1 MPPAADDLT
10 LAPAGATPRPDAG
23 LDRSLVGGIAWTGAM
38 RWGTQLFGWA
48 ATLVVVRLLA
58 PRDYGLVGMA
68 MIYLGLV
75 QLVNEFGLG
84 AAIIQQREMSGD
96 QVARLNG
103 FAALVGATLVGVS
116 ALAAGPVAEFFGEPA
131 VRWIIVVASVTFLL
145 AAVQVV
151 PRALLARDLAFR
163 RLALADGAEALTAT
177 IATLALAVAGAR
189 YWALIAG
196 PLLGRLVSTLLL
208 STWRPHPFAW
218 PRHFGSIAASVE
230 FGWQVVVARL
240 AWYFYSNADFLVI
253 GRVLGRVALGAY
265 TVGWTVAS
273 VPVDRVTAL
282 VGTVAAPVF
291 STVQTDQAALR
302 RYLRNLTE
310 GVSFITFPAAIGMAL
325 VADEFVLLALG
336 DRWRSAI
343 LPLRL
348 LAISAALRSVSSLLP
363 TVAVATGHAR
373 RNMQLTALAAIV
385 LPGLFYAGTHWGA
398 AGVAA
403 AWVVGHPLFVMPWF
417 LFYALHLTRLSLG
430 GYLAALGPATWGT
443 ALMTIVVLAVRNV
456 TPAGWPLPLALAVHV
471 AAGAAAYAAFAWFWQ
486 RERLGALWALCRQ
499 LRS

>member
-1 MPPAADDLT
+1 MADDLA
-10 LAPAGATPRPDAG
+10 LAPARTAPRPDAG

-48 ATLVVVRLLA
+48 ATLIVVRLLA
-58 PRDYGLVGMA
+58 PSDYGLVGMA

-84 AAIIQQREMSGD
+84 AAIIQQRAMTDD

-103 FAALVGATLVGVS
+103 FATIVGATLVGVS
-116 ALAAGPVAEFFGEPA
+116 ALAAGPVAAFFSEPA
-131 VRWIIVVASVTFLL
+131 VRWIIIVASVTFLF

-163 RLALADGAEALTAT
+163 RLAWADGAEALTAT
-177 IATLALAVAGAR
+177 ISTLTLAALGAR

-196 PLLGRLVSTLLL
+196 PLVGRLVSTILLA
-208 STWRPHPFAW
+208 TWRPHPFAW
-218 PRHFGSIAASVE
+218 PRHFRSIAASVE

-253 GRVLGRVALGAY
+253 GRVLGRVALGDY

-291 STVQTDQAALR
+291 STVQTDEAALR

-310 GVSFITFPAAIGMAL
+310 GISFITFPAAIGMAL
-325 VADEFVLLALG
+325 VADEFVRLALG
-336 DRWRSAI
+336 ERWQAAI

-363 TVAVATGHAR
+363 QVAVATGHAR
-373 RNMQLTALAAIV
+373 RNMQLTALAAVV
-385 LPGLFYAGTHWGA
+385 LPGLFYAGTHWGT

-403 AWVVGHPLFVMPWF
+403 AWVVGHPLFVMPFF
-417 LFYALHLTRLSLG
+417 LFYALHLTRLSFG
-430 GYLAALGPATWGT
+430 GYVAALGPAALGT
-443 ALMTIVVLAVRNV
+443 ALMTAVVLGVRSL
-456 TPAGWPLPLALAVHV
+456 TPAAWPLPFLLAIHA
-471 AAGAAAYAAFAWFWQ
+471 AAGAAAYAAFAWFWE
-486 RERLGALWALCRQ
+486 RERLAALWTLCRQ